1 MNQSDMMQKMGGGD
15 GFIVALDQS
24 AGSTR
29 KALKNYGI
37 ADGRWSND
45 GEKKSQHHRELQ
57 PRLAVRP
64 PS

>member
-1 MNQSDMMQKMGGGD
+1 MNQSDMMQKMSGN
-15 GFIVALDQS
+15 GFIAALDQS

-45 GEKKSQHHRELQ
+45 GEKKSRHHRELQ

>member
-1 MNQSDMMQKMGGGD
+1 MNQSDMMQKMSGGN
-15 GFIVALDQS
+15 GFIAALDRSGRS
-24 AGSTR
+24 AP

-57 PRLAVRP
+57 LRLAVRP